1 MPRKGFKLVLL
12 GDASV
17 GKSSI
22 LLRFLH
28 NKFSEEIAACHEK
41 PNFSMYMFF
50 FTYHKDHLSC
60 KFSVFHCLFVCGFQ
74 ETTVGA
80 AFNTKTIES
89 RGRQVGHGVDAV
101 AS

>member
-1 MPRKGFKLVLL
+1 MSYQDAGRMRKGFKLVLL

-22 LLRFLH
+22 LVRFLH
-28 NKFSEEIAACHEK
+28 NKFSEEI
-41 PNFSMYMFF
+41 
-50 FTYHKDHLSC
+50 
-60 KFSVFHCLFVCGFQ
+60 

-89 RGRQVGHGVDAV
+89 RGRQVKFEIWDTAGQERFRSLAPMYYRPEGLRHALRCIGDQKGL
-101 AS
+101 